1 MVEHIKKID
10 ITKRIAKI
18 VDTAL
23 LIIHI
28 LFMLFFMIM
37 NIDFMVVA
45 NAFSVSVYLIM
56 LKMSQER
63 LERFVLVTYYE
74 VLVHMILAVVCVGWE
89 FGFQFY
95 SFALIPVIFYYDF
108 LSQRKRKKKYHPVM
122 TSVLVM
128 VLFCAL
134 IVYTWYCEP
143 IYQVTNQNIKLF
155 CILMNGVFIFAF
167 LAFYMANYE
176 TLTLHRDN
184 IASKDELT
192 GFLNRH
198 EMNDNIRMILEN
210 HSSDTISI
218 AIADIDDFKIVNDT
232 YGHSV
237 GDMVLKSVAKAI
249 ENIQDEHCFV
259 SRWGGEEFLIVS
271 YGEKSYGELKEK
283 LQMLIDD
290 IPTKSI
296 IYNDTEI
303 AVTLTAGVVCKIPE
317 ETIEET
323 ISRAD
328 ALLYQGKT
336 SGKNKVVAEM

>member
-1 MVEHIKKID
+1 MVEHTNKID
-10 ITKRIAKI
+10 ITKKIAKI
-18 VDTAL
+18 VDTTL

-28 LFMLFFMIM
+28 LFMIFFLIM
-37 NIDFMVVA
+37 NIHFMVVA
-45 NAFSVSVYLIM
+45 NAVSVSVYLLM
-56 LKMSQER
+56 LKMSQEK

-74 VLVHMILAVVCVGWE
+74 VMEHMILAVVCVGWE

-128 VLFCAL
+128 VIFSVLRA
-134 IVYTWYCEP
+134 YTWYCEP

-155 CILMNGVFIFAF
+155 CNLMNGVFIFAF

-176 TLTLHRDN
+176 TLTLHRDI

-192 GFLNRH
+192 GLLNRH

-210 HSSDTISI
+210 YSSNTISI
-218 AIADIDDFKIVNDT
+218 AIADIDDFKNVNDT

-283 LQMLIDD
+283 LQMLIED

-303 AVTLTAGVVCKIPE
+303 AVTITAGVVCKIPE